1 LFDGGMGEAS
11 SPAIAKDVTEVSAVL
26 LCLISEVAEEK
37 DVDFFF
43 CPCVMCVQ
51 LIGNTP
57 LVYLN
62 TVTHGCVARVAAKLE
77 SMEPC
82 SSVKDRWVSPGL
94 PVTRSLWVMCGS
106 LVIIPASSG

>member
-1 LFDGGMGEAS
+1 
-11 SPAIAKDVTEVSAVL
+11 VL
-26 LCLISEVAEEK
+26 DLGEVAQEK
-37 DVDFFF
+37 DVDFFSSSYMS
-43 CPCVMCVQ
+43 VCVQ

-82 SSVKDRWVSPGL
+82 SSVKDRWVWPGL